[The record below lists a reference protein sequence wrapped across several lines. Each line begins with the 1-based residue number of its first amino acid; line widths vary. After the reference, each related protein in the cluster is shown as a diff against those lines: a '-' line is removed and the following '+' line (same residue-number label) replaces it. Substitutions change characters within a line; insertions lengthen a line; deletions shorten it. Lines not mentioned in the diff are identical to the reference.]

1 MARAAFYE
9 ESAVSVNARS
19 EARAANALHIVS
31 IVCLVLAG
39 IIVFLSLTIV
49 PNWIGMYLEGDV
61 SLAWLIVQLVV
72 WASPV
77 LALVGLFVLF
87 RFLKRRKNVSY
98 DYTFVEDE
106 VRVVKVLN
114 GRVRKPLATLHADM
128 ILKVGYEEKDSFR
141 RTLDGLRDKRAIYLT
156 PNREPAEGKM
166 FIYLFY
172 SAPVEKKLYVLECR
186 QQLLEFIV
194 MAAGITKFERQ

>member
-1 MARAAFYE
+1 MARSAFYE

-31 IVCLVLAG
+31 ILCLVLAG

-61 SLAWLIVQLVV
+61 SLAWLIMQLVV
-72 WASPV
+72 WAS
-77 LALVGLFVLF
+77 
-87 RFLKRRKNVSY
+87 
-98 DYTFVEDE
+98 
-106 VRVVKVLN
+106 
-114 GRVRKPLATLHADM
+114 
-128 ILKVGYEEKDSFR
+128 
-141 RTLDGLRDKRAIYLT
+141 
-156 PNREPAEGKM
+156 
-166 FIYLFY
+166 
-172 SAPVEKKLYVLECR
+172 PVEKKLYVLECR